1 MIYNYSI
8 VMNLLVLYFQS
19 NMKCFLF
26 FVLIFIFSVSCATA
40 NRNNNQQNAA
50 NKGVYNQNPKELT
63 PRNIEIHK
71 NTDVITP
78 NEQGIERPPHF
89 EGSYEIK

>member
-1 MIYNYSI
+1 M
-8 VMNLLVLYFQS
+8 
-19 NMKCFLF
+19 
-26 FVLIFIFSVSCATA
+26 